1 MSTIAVNLKSNQAL
15 TFFGSTI
22 GKKAVM
28 ALTGLILFGFVV
40 GHLAGNLQIYL
51 GPEKVNHYAKLLH
64 SMPGPL
70 WGARLVLLASVILHI
85 WSSFQLWLLK
95 REARPIAYKMRAN
108 LESSYASRT
117 MMWSGPIVGAFI
129 VYHLLHF
136 TFGTVLPGGLARLPD
151 GDVDVYRNLIT
162 GFSQPLVSAFYMM
175 AVTLL
180 GIHLYHGL
188 SSMFQSLGINHP
200 RYTPR
205 FQQFA
210 AVASVLIT
218 AGNLSIPAAV
228 LAGFVR

>member
-1 MSTIAVNLKSNQAL
+1 MGTTAVNLKHGQAL
-15 TFFGSTI
+15 AFYDTTI

-28 ALTGLILFGFVV
+28 AVTGVILFGFIV

-51 GPEKVNHYAKLLH
+51 GPGKVNQYARFLH

-70 WGARLVLLASVILHI
+70 WGARIVLLVSVVLHV
-85 WSSFQLWLLK
+85 WSSWQLWLLK
-95 REARPIAYKMRAN
+95 RRARPVAYKMRAN
-108 LESSYASRT
+108 LDSSYASRT
-117 MMWSGPIVGAFI
+117 MIWSGPIVGAFI

-151 GDVDVYRNLIT
+151 GSVDVYRNLIT
-162 GFSQPLVSAFYMM
+162 GFSQPLVSLFYMV

-200 RYTPR
+200 SYTPR
-205 FQQFA
+205 IKQL
-210 AVASVLIT
+210 AVLASVLIT